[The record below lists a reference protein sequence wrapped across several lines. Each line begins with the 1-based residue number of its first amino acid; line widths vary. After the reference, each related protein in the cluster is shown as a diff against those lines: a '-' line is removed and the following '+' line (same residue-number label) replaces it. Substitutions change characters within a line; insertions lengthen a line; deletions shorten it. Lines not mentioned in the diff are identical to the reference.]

1 MFLPS
6 KVTKLWRLR
15 KGHGFVSVRIKP
27 ICLVGLPVKA
37 KGSYLLLD
45 LWTKPNWRSLSKEG
59 PRLTTEMQPSMSL
72 SRSLSEPKFILTRA
86 ASAQAIL
93 KPNSVKGKK
102 RIAHARASQF
112 SQAGAIEASGIKA
125 SPVELSKGV
134 AGQEWLGEEIN
145 NEPFKSRNAS
155 SRQNDAVGKGG
166 QSAWRSEWW

>member
-1 MFLPS
+1 MEATKRTWIRECEDKADLPS
-6 KVTKLWRLR
+6 GPPRESKRKLSPIRLVD
-15 KGHGFVSVRIKP
+15 KAQLEKSIQRI
-27 ICLVGLPVKA
+27 
-37 KGSYLLLD
+37 
-45 LWTKPNWRSLSKEG
+45 G

>member
-1 MFLPS
+1 MEATKRIWIRECEDKADLPS
-6 KVTKLWRLR
+6 GPPRESKRKLSPIRLVD
-15 KGHGFVSVRIKP
+15 KAQLEKSIQRI
-27 ICLVGLPVKA
+27 
-37 KGSYLLLD
+37 
-45 LWTKPNWRSLSKEG
+45 G